1 MRPIEAMRASAERG
15 LDVRYNERCGKAFT
29 GRIEWFERFFQIL
42 RNGTLTESIAY
53 LAGRSVGVTFQI
65 AAGLI
70 VMRERLGQKQ
80 KRPATAVSAGQERG
94 GDRCAV
100 VSAAVSCCLAELCKA
115 NWEIERIAMLM
126 RSLIAAA
133 SN

>member
-1 MRPIEAMRASAERG
+1 MQLTVHRANDCRRVFGGEQSGSTKRG

-65 AAGLI
+65 AAGVI
-70 VMRERLGQKQ
+70 VMRERVVQKQ
-80 KRPATAVSAGQERG
+80 KRPASAKSAGQNE
-94 GDRCAV
+94 
-100 VSAAVSCCLAELCKA
+100 E
-115 NWEIERIAMLM
+115 E
-126 RSLIAAA
+126 
-133 SN
+133 SNATH